1 MSLMGIQNSLN
12 RSEKGK
18 TVCTARELAA
28 LFNLTVMRISQLRQE
43 GMPVNNINEYVL
55 SDCVAW
61 YIRKLQARLDENQNQ
76 TIVAEKLKMYR
87 AKAEMM
93 EIEVSQRKGKSISSD
108 ALRRDMM
115 KIFFEIKESFLSFAG
130 RFSFELEDKK
140 AGYIKNFLNKKVLE
154 ELNNIANKLELGENE
169 K

>member
-1 MSLMGIQNSLN
+1 MSIMNIQRSLN
-12 RSEKGK
+12 QSGKGK
-18 TVCTARELAA
+18 TVCTAKELAV
-28 LFNLTVMRISQLRQE
+28 LFNLTVMRINQLSQE
-43 GMPVNNINEYVL
+43 GMPRNGNDYIL
-55 SDCVAW
+55 SDCVSW
-61 YIRKLQARLDENQNQ
+61 YVRKLQERLNENQNQ

-87 AKAEMM
+87 AKAEKM
-93 EIEVSQRKGKSISSD
+93 EIEVDQLRGKSISSD
-108 ALRRDMM
+108 VLKQDMM